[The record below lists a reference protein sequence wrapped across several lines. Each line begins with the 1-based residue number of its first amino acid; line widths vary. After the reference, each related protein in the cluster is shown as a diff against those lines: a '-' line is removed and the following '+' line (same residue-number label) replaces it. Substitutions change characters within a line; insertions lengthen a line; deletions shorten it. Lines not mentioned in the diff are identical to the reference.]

1 MHFAAEEPP
10 SAFVVVQSVMM
21 MPAKPHSF
29 LCSGCA
35 QIVAVGGVDTVYLV
49 VGGHDRLW
57 LGFFDCNFEALQI
70 DSRRARSETMP
81 RYAAAV
87 FFLIVAGVMFDGR
100 SDPVPALDASCEGLP
115 PFFRWTSGSP
125 E

>member
-10 SAFVVVQSVMM
+10 SAFVVTPVRHDDAGKA
-21 MPAKPHSF
+21 PF
-29 LCSGCA
+29 LSCSGCA

-70 DSRRARSETMP
+70 DLTQSALGDDA

-100 SDPVPALDASCEGLP
+100 SDPVPALDASCEG
-115 PFFRWTSGSP
+115 
-125 E
+125 